1 MLNMAKRNIKV
12 FFRDRS
18 SVFFSLLAVFI
29 IIALYAVFLGDTI
42 TSGNENVPGI
52 DNLVNSWVIAG
63 ILAVISMTS
72 TLGAFGVMVED
83 RAKKIS
89 KDFSVSPLRRRDIA
103 GGYILCSVCVGI
115 IMSLVALVIGEL
127 YIVAAGGE
135 LLPTE
140 NMLQVIGGIF
150 LSVFS
155 SSSIVL
161 FIVSFFK
168 SQNAFG
174 TASTIIGTLI
184 GFLTGVYIPIGSL
197 PDAVQGIIKAFPVSY
212 SASLFRTSML
222 EQPMAVS
229 FDGAPASAVEN
240 FTHEMGVNFQFGDFT
255 TTITTCII
263 VLFATAAIFYTLS
276 ILNLSRKRK

>member
-1 MLNMAKRNIKV
+1 
-12 FFRDRS
+12 
-18 SVFFSLLAVFI
+18 
-29 IIALYAVFLGDTI
+29 
-42 TSGNENVPGI
+42 
-52 DNLVNSWVIAG
+52 
-63 ILAVISMTS
+63 MTS

-89 KDFSVSPLRRRDIA
+89 RDFSVSPLRRGDIA

-135 LLPTE
+135 LLPME

-197 PDAVQGIIKAFPVSY
+197 PDAVQAVSY
-212 SASLFRTSML
+212 THLL
-222 EQPMAVS
+222 VS
-229 FDGAPASAVEN
+229 RGGRPE
-240 FTHEMGVNFQFGDFT
+240 TRR
-255 TTITTCII
+255 
-263 VLFATAAIFYTLS
+263 IFLHPWRF
-276 ILNLSRKRK
+276 LLLGCGKRSDVYKRQRVSKRPQ